1 MYNEYYD
8 IFIQN
13 DRYDRFVDMK
23 ERTSSWR
30 TREERFFGGGRMG
43 KELKKA
49 AAVAGTCA
57 YAGGNGGEIRG
68 ADEESNRWDLK
79 IRPL

>member
-1 MYNEYYD
+1 MLVMYNEYYG

-30 TREERFFGGGRMG
+30 TREERFCGSGWERSCRKQPRWQVPAHMPAEMAEKSGERM
-43 KELKKA
+43 KK
-49 AAVAGTCA
+49 VIDG
-57 YAGGNGGEIRG
+57 I
-68 ADEESNRWDLK
+68 
-79 IRPL
+79 